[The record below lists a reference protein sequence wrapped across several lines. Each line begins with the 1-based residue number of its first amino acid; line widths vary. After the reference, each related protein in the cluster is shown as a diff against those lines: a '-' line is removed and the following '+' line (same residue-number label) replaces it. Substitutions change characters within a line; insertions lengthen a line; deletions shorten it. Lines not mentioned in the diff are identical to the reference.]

1 MLIATEFIPLKN
13 KKMAEDKRDLNKTEK
28 IIGII
33 FFALIFLSVVFSIKN
48 GNKYDEYKKTFKG
61 ETIGLTTRFERKGKR
76 DYLRYYFYANKKILS
91 EIYSKD
97 DGLVDKFYR
106 VKYDLNNP
114 EENYIVLEEE
124 LDPDSIS
131 LVKAGF
137 TKTKYYIYDAG
148 VTCKYIENSKWK

>member
-1 MLIATEFIPLKN
+1 MTEN
-13 KKMAEDKRDLNKTEK
+13 KKEIDKIKG
-28 IIGII
+28 IIGISLLAI
-33 FFALIFLSVVFSIKN
+33 IFLFSVFSNKN
-48 GNKYDEYKKTFKG
+48 AKKHDEYDKNLKG
-61 ETIGLTTRFERKGKR
+61 ETIGLTTRIRYNR
-76 DYLRYYFYANKKILS
+76 NTSYLRYYFYTNKRILS
-91 EIYSKD
+91 EVSIRDY
-97 DGLVDKFYR
+97 GRVNKFYK

-124 LDPDSIS
+124 LKPDSIS

>member
-1 MLIATEFIPLKN
+1 MT
-13 KKMAEDKRDLNKTEK
+13 EDKRDLNKTEK
-28 IIGII
+28 IVGII

-97 DGLVDKFYR
+97 DGLVDKFYK

-114 EENYIVLEEE
+114 EENYIVLEEKLE
-124 LDPDSIS
+124 PDSIS

-148 VTCKYIENSKWK
+148 VTCKYIEYSKWK